1 LLCSPNIIMVI
12 KSRRM
17 WWAGHVAYMEEMRNT
32 YKILVRKP
40 EGKGPHGR
48 PRDRWENNI
57 RMDLMEIE

>member
-1 LLCSPNIIMVI
+1 MVI